1 MYSKSCNDWYVPI
14 TCARPKISP
23 DAIIAKVLFMNIFL
37 IVFLYI
43 NSSTIGAHIHTDN
56 AEYIGRV
63 SAIDLTACSLFD
75 SYFPVIAV
83 IIVSVKVI
91 SINASIYNFTYL
103 SKLSIKF
110 SL

>member
-43 NSSTIGAHIHTDN
+43 NSSTIEVRDDYLYVRYVVVDSN
-56 AEYIGRV
+56 CEYEYKIEM
-63 SAIDLTACSLFD
+63 SDI
-75 SYFPVIAV
+75 
-83 IIVSVKVI
+83 
-91 SINASIYNFTYL
+91 
-103 SKLSIKF
+103 
-110 SL
+110 